1 MNQVTTE
8 LRPGT
13 EDEQT
18 LPASPENFE
27 ERPLTAAN
35 HSGIPLRTTHRL
47 DARKNADFLIR
58 RILVPTDFS
67 PASAGALERATA
79 IANQCDAS
87 LTLLHVIDINA
98 SVGSGTAE
106 DLMRRLWSDA
116 AMQMAK
122 LAVSLAGK
130 VEAQTLLTEGLPSEV
145 ILEQSSEFDLVI
157 MGRDRRQ
164 RKWQL
169 FSKHT
174 GKRVMENSVCPVM
187 VVQSDSLKQAS
198 SGF

>member
-13 EDEQT
+13 EDEESRS
-18 LPASPENFE
+18 ASLENFD
-27 ERPLTAAN
+27 ERSITSAN
-35 HSGIPLRTTHRL
+35 HSSILLRTTHRL
-47 DARKNADFLIR
+47 DGRKNADFLIR

-67 PASAGALERATA
+67 PASAEALERAKV

-87 LTLLHVIDINA
+87 LTILHVIDINA

-116 AMQMAK
+116 ATQMAK

-157 MGRDRRQ
+157 MARDRRQ

-174 GKRVMENSVCPVM
+174 GKRVIENSVCPVM
-187 VVQSDSLKQAS
+187 VVQSAS
-198 SGF
+198 